1 MYIFKKIFTIWYFV
15 SIRLTNTVST
25 SSNGYKKSGK
35 FIDMSPSSEK
45 RSKQGI
51 CGICSAGC
59 WAEVTY
65 DQNGKIASVKSDES
79 SPHGM
84 LCRSGQAAREIIY
97 SPHRLLHPMRRK
109 GPKGTFDFERIS
121 WDEAFDIIV
130 ENLQRIKAESGPE
143 ATAIYTGS
151 GSFELALCDIFQPKG
166 VAVSSAS
173 SVLFPFGSPNTLGVG
188 ALCYVSFAM
197 IAPHVTMGRMFINT
211 YSDIEN
217 AEMIL
222 IWGKNPAS
230 HAPLTDLLRI
240 QEAHRRGA
248 KIVVIDPRQT
258 LLAKY
263 PEAEWI
269 PIRPGTDGALALGL
283 CNILIEDELHDES
296 FVTNWT
302 VGFEEFS
309 AYVQHF
315 RPEVVEQITGIPAE
329 KVVSLARRIAAA
341 SGVAPVMYSGL
352 EYSDGAVQA
361 IRATFV
367 LWALAGQLDVP
378 GGLCFTMQENHFPI
392 NREGHLANPAP
403 RRAAGYNDFPVYT
416 KYRGEFHAGILP
428 RAVLEKKPYQIRLL
442 ISLGASIITSW
453 PQSYIWE
460 KTLAGLDFFACIDR
474 QLTADAAYADII
486 LPAATYYEI
495 ESYMVYGSTFRLRER
510 VIEPV
515 GEARNDYLIMAEL
528 AERLGYGHLYP
539 QTEEE
544 LLKHVLKGSGFT
556 LEDVRKAGGMVQ
568 KPGVMM
574 QYKKWEKGLL
584 RSDAQPG
591 FDTPTGKFEISST
604 VLEEYAYNPLPV
616 YIEPGESPLSQPEL
630 AKEFPLVFNS
640 GARASV
646 DLHTLHHT
654 IPALQKDK
662 PVPTVMLNS
671 QDARDRGIA
680 NGDKIFLKTKR
691 GQVEMFAY
699 VTDDI
704 MQGAIEASAMGGAPL
719 GPEEWQKA
727 NVNKLTDL
735 TRYDPISGFPVYKAL
750 LCEVSKAGS
759 GDAKNITGT
768 GEYRQ
773 SKPAAS
779 LSGHRRIYLDH
790 NATTPVA
797 PEVRD
802 IMLEAVEMFGNPSS
816 LYAEGRRSQAYLEDA
831 RRRIALLLNC
841 TARRIIFTAGGSE
854 ANNLAIKGA
863 AFSGRSKRHIITS
876 AIEHPSVLKTCR
888 WLEKQGF
895 AVTRLLPDS
904 EGVVQ
909 PEVLERSMRSDTLL
923 VTIMTANNETGVLQP
938 VKELAEIAHA
948 GGSLFHTDA
957 VQAIGK
963 IPLDVDGL
971 DVDLLSLSGH
981 KFHAPKGI
989 GALYIRK
996 DIALDALVHG
1006 GKQEQNL
1013 RAGTE
1018 NIVGIMGIGK
1028 AAEIALQNVAAM
1040 DRVAKLRERLEQKL
1054 CEFVSGAKRNGH
1066 RTRRLPNTLN
1076 ITLPGIRGESLVLA
1090 LDQQGISCSSGS
1102 ACRSGSPDPSHA
1114 LTAMGLSAEEAHCAL
1129 RLSLGYEN
1137 TEEEIER
1144 VIERIGEIINSRK
1157 STIRFVSCR

>member
-1 MYIFKKIFTIWYFV
+1 
-15 SIRLTNTVST
+15 
-25 SSNGYKKSGK
+25 
-35 FIDMSPSSEK
+35 MSPSPEK

-79 SPHGM
+79 SSPHGM

-97 SPHRLLHPMRRK
+97 SPHRLLYPMRRK

-283 CNILIEDELHDES
+283 CNILIEEELHDES

-453 PQSYIWE
+453 PQSDIWE
-460 KTLAGLDFFACIDR
+460 RTLAGLDFFACVDR
-474 QLTADAAYADII
+474 QLTADAAYADIV

-544 LLKHVLKGSGFT
+544 LLEHVLKGSGFT
-556 LEDVRKAGGMVQ
+556 LEDVRKAGGMVH

-574 QYKKWEKGLL
+574 QFKKWEKGLL

-604 VLEEYAYNPLPV
+604 VLEEYGYNPLPV
-616 YIEPGESPLSQPEL
+616 YVEPGESPLSQPEL

-680 NGDKIFLKTKR
+680 NGDKILLKTKR

-699 VTDDI
+699 VTEDI
-704 MQGAIEASAMGGAPL
+704 MQGVIEASAMGGAPL
-719 GPEEWQKA
+719 GPEEWQKT

-773 SKPAAS
+773 RKPAAS
-779 LSGHRRIYLDH
+779 HSSHRRIYLDH

-802 IMLEAVEMFGNPSS
+802 TMLEAVEMFGNPSS

-841 TARRIIFTAGGSE
+841 AARRIIFTAGGSE

-863 AFSGRSKRHIITS
+863 AFPGRSKRHIITS
-876 AIEHPSVLKTCR
+876 AIEHPSVLNTCR

-895 AVTRLLPDS
+895 AVTWLAPDS
-904 EGVVQ
+904 EGIVQ

-938 VKELAEIAHA
+938 VKELAAIAHA

-963 IPLDVDGL
+963 IPLDVDDL

-996 DIALDALVHG
+996 GIAIDALVHG

-1040 DRVAKLRERLEQKL
+1040 DRVAKLRDRLEQKL
-1054 CEFVSGAKRNGH
+1054 CEFVPGARRNGH

-1102 ACRSGSPDPSHA
+1102 ACRSGSPDPSQA
-1114 LTAMGLSAEEAHCAL
+1114 LTAMGLSLEEAHCAL

-1157 STIRFVSCR
+1157 STILFVSCR

>member
-1 MYIFKKIFTIWYFV
+1 MH
-15 SIRLTNTVST
+15 NQST
-25 SSNGYKKSGK
+25 DKT
-35 FIDMSPSSEK
+35 
-45 RSKQGI
+45 RRAI

-65 DQNGKIASVKSDES
+65 DQDGKIASVKSDES
-79 SPHGM
+79 SPYNM
-84 LCRSGQAAREIIY
+84 LCRSGQAAREIVY
-97 SPHRLLHPMRRK
+97 SPHRLLYPMRRT
-109 GPKGTFDFERIS
+109 GPKGSFDFERIS
-121 WDEAFDIIV
+121 WDAAFDIIV

-166 VAVSSAS
+166 VSVSSAS

-211 YSDIEN
+211 FSDIEN

-283 CNILIEDELHDES
+283 CNILIEEELHDET
-296 FVTNWT
+296 FANQWT
-302 VGFEEFS
+302 AGFEEFS
-309 AYVQHF
+309 SYVQHF
-315 RPEVVEQITGIPAE
+315 RPEVVAQITGIPADT
-329 KVVSLARRIAAA
+329 VIRLARRIAATR
-341 SGVAPVMYSGL
+341 GVAPVMYSGL

-392 NREGHLANPAP
+392 NRDGHLENPAP
-403 RRAAGYNDFPVYT
+403 RKAAGHNDFPVYT
-416 KYRGEFHAGILP
+416 AYRGEFHAGILP
-428 RAVLEKKPYQIRLL
+428 RAVLEKKPYPIRLL
-442 ISLGASIITSW
+442 LSLGASIITSW
-453 PQSYIWE
+453 PQSGLWE

-474 QLTADAAYADII
+474 QLTADAAYADIL

-510 VIEPV
+510 IIEPV
-515 GEARNDYLIMAEL
+515 GEARNDFFIMAEL

-544 LLKHVLKGSGFT
+544 LLNHVLKGSGFT
-556 LEDVRKAGGMVQ
+556 LADVKKAGGMVQ

-584 RSDAQPG
+584 RSDGQQG
-591 FDTPTGKFEISST
+591 FDTPSGKFEIASSI
-604 VLEEYAYNPLPV
+604 LEEYGYAGLPV
-616 YIEPGESPLSQPEL
+616 YAEPGESPLSQPEL

-640 GARASV
+640 GARSNV
-646 DLHTLHHT
+646 DLHALHHT
-654 IPALQKDK
+654 VPDLQKDK
-662 PVPTVMLNS
+662 PVPTVMLNTL
-671 QDARDRGIA
+671 DAEERGIA
-680 NGDKIFLKTKR
+680 NGDKILLKTKR
-691 GQVEMFAY
+691 GRVEMFAY

-719 GPEEWQKA
+719 GPEEWQRA
-727 NVNKLTDL
+727 NVNQLTDL

-750 LCEVSKAGS
+750 LCEVSKAGA
-759 GDAKNITGT
+759 GDVKNITGT
-768 GEYRQ
+768 GEHSQRRP
-773 SKPAAS
+773 SAS
-779 LSGHRRIYLDH
+779 VAKTHRIYLDH

-797 PEVRD
+797 SEVRD
-802 IMLEAVEMFGNPSS
+802 VMVAAVELFGNASS
-816 LYAEGRRSQAYLEDA
+816 LYAEGRTSQKYLEDA
-831 RRRIALLLNC
+831 RRRIALLLHC
-841 TARRIIFTAGGSE
+841 TARRIIFTGGGSE
-854 ANNLAIKGA
+854 ANNLAIKGI
-863 AFSGRSKRHIITS
+863 AFSGGKKHHIITS
-876 AIEHPSVLKTCR
+876 AIEHPSVLNTCR

-895 AVTRLLPDS
+895 EVTCLAPDR
-904 EGVVQ
+904 EGIVQ
-909 PEVLERSMRSDTLL
+909 PQVLESAMRSDTLL
-923 VTIMTANNETGVLQP
+923 VTIMTANNETGVIQP
-938 VKELAEIAHA
+938 VKELAAIAHA
-948 GGSLFHTDA
+948 RGSLFHTDA

-963 IPLDVDGL
+963 IPMDVNEP

-981 KFHAPKGI
+981 KFHASKGI

-996 DIALDALVHG
+996 GIPIDALVHG

-1018 NIVGIMGIGK
+1018 NVVGIMGIGK
-1028 AAEIALQNVAAM
+1028 AAEIALQNVGAM
-1040 DRVAKLRERLEQKL
+1040 DRVAKLRDRLELKL
-1054 CEFVSGAKRNGH
+1054 CEFVPGAKRNGH
-1066 RTRRLPNTLN
+1066 KTRRLPNTLN

-1090 LDQQGISCSSGS
+1090 LDQHGISCSSGS

-1114 LTAMGLSAEEAHCAL
+1114 LTAMGLSAEEAHCSL

-1137 TEEEIER
+1137 TEEEIDR
-1144 VIERIGEIINSRK
+1144 VIESIGEIINSRK